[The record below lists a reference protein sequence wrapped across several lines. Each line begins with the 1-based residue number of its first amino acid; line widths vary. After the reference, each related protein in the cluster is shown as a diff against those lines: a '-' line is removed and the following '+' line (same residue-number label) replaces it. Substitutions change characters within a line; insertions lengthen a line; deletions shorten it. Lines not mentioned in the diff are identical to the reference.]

1 MSYTLADIKGDENL
15 ADTLAELY
23 AGDGRTYADELAAVD
38 SWQGAY
44 ELLVAACA
52 LARMSGDYCA
62 AENIREAVGAYHAE
76 LIEGRTCAIYARHIE
91 RAVAHATR

>member
-23 AGDGRTYADELAAVD
+23 AGDGRTYADELAAADTWAAVYEALV
-38 SWQGAY
+38 GA
-44 ELLVAACA
+44 CSI
-52 LARMSGDYCA
+52 ARMSGDACA
-62 AENIREAVGAYHAE
+62 AENIREAVGAYHTE
-76 LIEGRTCAIYARHIE
+76 LTAGRTAAIYARHIE